1 MHPAFDAL
9 LNVICD
15 RELSFGQRRFCA
27 VREIELTKQT
37 INILQNAGDSE
48 GLRFGE
54 EYLKGLRE
62 LVEIEGL
69 GPV

>member
-1 MHPAFDAL
+1 MHPTFDAF

-15 RELSFGQRRFCA
+15 RELSFGQRRFY
-27 VREIELTKQT
+27 VIREIELTKQT
-37 INILQNAGDSE
+37 NNILKNSGDSE

-62 LVEIEGL
+62 LVEREGL
-69 GPV
+69 GLI